1 MPDAFQPERLIG
13 ELAPLAPESA
23 LSPAAQA
30 YRRFYQFAESSD
42 QRSSIGCLQVGA
54 YQIAVQAWWPVQTR
68 GSLLLLHG
76 YYDHS
81 GLYRHVVEWSLQQG
95 FAVLACDLP
104 GHGLSSGARA
114 SIGDFAEYQAVL
126 QALLAQAARLNLPQ
140 PWHLF
145 GQSTGAAIVL
155 DYLLTGTPRAEVG
168 EAILFAPL
176 VRPRAWQWSK
186 LSYSLMRHFVREIPR
201 RFSVNSSD
209 AAFIDFVHHHDPLQ
223 PRSLPTTWVGAL
235 KRWVPRIEKAPRSAR
250 SPLIVQGEADMT
262 VDWSYNLRV
271 LKDKF
276 NAPRILQLP
285 DARHHLANE
294 LPEYRQRYWDFLS
307 QHLR

>member
-1 MPDAFQPERLIG
+1 MPDAFQPERLSAELG
-13 ELAPLAPESA
+13 ALAPNAG

-30 YRRFYQFAESSD
+30 YRRFYQFPASSD
-42 QRSSIGCLQVGA
+42 QASSMGKLQVGA
-54 YQIAVQAWWPVQTR
+54 YQIAVQAWWPAQPR
-68 GSLLLLHG
+68 ASLLLLHG

-81 GLYRHVVEWSLQQG
+81 GLYRHVVEWALQQG

-104 GHGLSSGARA
+104 GHGLSSGPRA

-126 QALLAQAARLNLPQ
+126 EALLAQAARLNLPQ

-155 DYLLTGTPRAEVG
+155 DYLLTGQPRPEVG

-201 RFSVNSSD
+201 RFSVNSND

-262 VDWSYNLRV
+262 VDWGYNLQV

-276 NAPRILQLP
+276 NAPRILQLAA
-285 DARHHLANE
+285 ARHHLANE

-307 QHLR
+307 QHLG